1 MYRLKYFLLIFHC
14 IVESKNTQDEAVDLA
29 CTKWEYDNS
38 EMETLVTQN
47 NWVCG
52 KASVVGDLYN
62 FGGVGVVLGV
72 FVFRCAL
79 VKSNRSNF
87 VQFGRR
93 HNCV

>member
-1 MYRLKYFLLIFHC
+1 MGCPWEKQ
-14 IVESKNTQDEAVDLA
+14 KTQAEAVDLA
-29 CTKWEYDNS
+29 CTEWEYDKTES
-38 EMETLVTQN
+38 KMETLVTQN

-79 VKSNRSNF
+79 VKSN
-87 VQFGRR
+87 
-93 HNCV
+93 